1 MAYRIS
7 LYIAPKPR
15 VDLVHPDLLLECDE
29 VEQMSEGGNS
39 DRFSLSDTELL
50 DALEMLL
57 RHPDFYDLS
66 LSYDREEGR
75 FYAGWEVG
83 SDLREVLRTVLMR
96 NRPAGLSLHTLL
108 PSLVQQ
114 EKETKKGSRDRD
126 LPADAAP
133 AASKSAVASPQVL
146 VHRTE
151 S

>member
-1 MAYRIS
+1 MF
-7 LYIAPKPR
+7 
-15 VDLVHPDLLLECDE
+15 
-29 VEQMSEGGNS
+29 EGGNS

-50 DALEMLL
+50 DALELLL

-66 LSYDREEGR
+66 LSFDREEGR

-96 NRPAGLSLHTLL
+96 NRPAGLSLNTLL
-108 PSLVQQ
+108 PSLIQQ
-114 EKETKKGSRDRD
+114 DKDSKKGNRDHD
-126 LPADAAP
+126 LRGDGTPSGKPASTSQD
-133 AASKSAVASPQVL
+133 VL

>member
-29 VEQMSEGGNS
+29 VQQMSEGGNS

-57 RHPDFYDLS
+57 RHPDFYDLA

-96 NRPAGLSLHTLL
+96 NRPAGLSLNTLL

-114 EKETKKGSRDRD
+114 DKDTKKGTRDNDLRD
-126 LPADAAP
+126 GAP
-133 AASKSAVASPQVL
+133 ASGKSASASAGIL
-146 VHRTE
+146 LHRTE